1 MFPARKL
8 ERMESFSVPR
18 RCGGVPIHYRKLKGF
33 QRCSPQVRGCS
44 LYNEWSAG
52 KYKVF
57 PAGAGVFPTARNP
70 GRFLMRVPRRCGG
83 VPLDDGCFTN
93 KKMCSPQVRGCSC
106 VGSRPPCRRRVF
118 PAGAGVFP
126 YSFVTSAS
134 PSRVPRRCGG
144 VPSMLGELGKTG
156 RCSPQ
161 VRGCSL
167 TDVGKKMTTRVFPAG
182 AGVFPSRRAR
192 RLTPAS
198 VPRRCGGVPALSG

>member
-1 MFPARKL
+1 M
-8 ERMESFSVPR
+8 R
-18 RCGGVPIHYRKLKGF
+18 RITC
-33 QRCSPQVRGCS
+33 
-44 LYNEWSAG
+44 
-52 KYKVF
+52 
-57 PAGAGVFPTARNP
+57 
-70 GRFLMRVPRRCGG
+70 VPRRCGG

-182 AGVFPSRRAR
+182 AGVFPDRKRQAHPGR
-192 RLTPAS
+192 G
-198 VPRRCGGVPALSG
+198 VPRRCGGVPIKARPAVDTGECSPQVRGCSCAVGVNPRVFGVFPAGAGVFPGSCWVVCSL